1 MPPVLE
7 TYKSMDEEIEEGLPR
22 LANEEIAQVL
32 LDGGAR
38 VQEHDPQERNPL
50 EGIPGIGV
58 IAVREGTFR
67 CQGTRFAIT
76 FSQCPFPP
84 RTAYETIITRDRAI
98 LNFLYVVR
106 QQHLDGG
113 YHLHLCIEYNTKIR
127 TRDCRYF
134 DWIVGPPY
142 HANFGVVRS
151 MSGWVS
157 YIHDPQKR
165 IEAYHWPPSLNLDEY
180 VASLRL
186 GKSKKL
192 DVICAKIMD
201 GELSIS
207 ELKYTNPGIW
217 IQYERRLNLWLNEI
231 KEDDIISNMLEW
243 KRLQRVGISAEIDT
257 IINWLNMNIKQPRH
271 RKQKQLWITS
281 PPDYNKGRLVD
292 DFLPKYL
299 RICYASQC
307 ENFLDG
313 YEDGK
318 YDLIVFDDIQP
329 QIFAAAYLGKILE
342 GGACRVKIKGK
353 QLIKRDNLPVIVTS
367 NYALHELYPKVTELR
382 IIQARVDYHVLSHP
396 LPVTYNQIEE

>member
-1 MPPVLE
+1 M
-7 TYKSMDEEIEEGLPR
+7 EEENEEGLPR
-22 LANEEIAQVL
+22 LAIEEIAQDM
-32 LDGGAR
+32 LDGSEPLQANDA
-38 VQEHDPQERNPL
+38 EARNPL
-50 EGIPGIGV
+50 EGVSGIGA
-58 IAVREGTFR
+58 ISSREGNFR

-76 FSQCPFPP
+76 FSQCAFPP
-84 RTAYETIITRDRAI
+84 RTTYETIIARDRAI

-106 QQHLDGG
+106 QQHLDGN
-113 YHLHLCIEYNTKIR
+113 YHLHLCVEYNTKIR

-134 DWIVGPPY
+134 DWMIDHTG
-142 HANFGVVRS
+142 HGNFGVVKS
-151 MSGWVS
+151 MAGWVS

-201 GELSIS
+201 GELSIA
-207 ELKYTNPGIW
+207 ELKYTNPSIW

-231 KEDDIISNMLEW
+231 KEEEIVSNMLEW
-243 KRLQRVGISAEIDT
+243 KPLQHVVNNAET
-257 IINWLNMNIKQPRH
+257 NIIITWLNANIKQPRH

-292 DFLPKYL
+292 DFLSKYL

-313 YEDGK
+313 YED
-318 YDLIVFDDIQP
+318 DV
-329 QIFAAAYLGKILE
+329 IFIYSI
-342 GGACRVKIKGK
+342 
-353 QLIKRDNLPVIVTS
+353 
-367 NYALHELYPKVTELR
+367 
-382 IIQARVDYHVLSHP
+382 
-396 LPVTYNQIEE
+396 